1 MKSTQEAVSY
11 ATLKPQ
17 VESVYPATVKEISE
31 NVTSLELRYILS
43 AENTDG
49 TKQYYQATEYFRV
62 RYAKDRMYLLNYERN
77 MEAYMRYDT
86 IDRSNNRILL
96 GIGSSQKQLISK
108 MAERKQHSLSKMNCG
123 IMTIRSPTCTKYFL
137 LKEKIIVTV
146 ATTIKSMRFRL

>member
-1 MKSTQEAVSY
+1 MNFIKKNKLKKRTAHGQVISLTSNTITIKSKKGKT
-11 ATLKPQ
+11 AT
-17 VESVYPATVKEISE
+17 YPIT
-31 NVTSLELRYILS
+31 
-43 AENTDG
+43 G

-108 MAERKQHSLSKMNCG
+108 NGGKKAAFVVQDELWYYDYQ
-123 IMTIRSPTCTKYFL
+123 
-137 LKEKIIVTV
+137 
-146 ATTIKSMRFRL
+146 KSNMHKVFFF